1 MESFTNELAKCC
13 QYASAAEVSFHG
25 SASPRWGVLVA
36 GGGKIA
42 GFVDHR
48 DAQIYSPP
56 YLFMGPRP
64 TINGIVSQRGNDIVQ
79 YGESFTVVTSNTDVT
94 RVTLTRLPSMSHS
107 LDWNQRFD
115 ELSNVVKVAGGY
127 QVTAPPNKN
136 VCPPGYYYLHL
147 LNNKGVPSVARIIQI
162 PVS

>member
-1 MESFTNELAKCC
+1 M
-13 QYASAAEVSFHG
+13 YHSA
-25 SASPRWGVLVA
+25 GVLLSDGRVLVG
-36 GGGKIA
+36 GGGKKD
-42 GFVDHR
+42 GFIDHR
-48 DAQIYSPP
+48 DAEIYSPP
-56 YLFMGPRP
+56 YLFMGARP
-64 TINGIVSQRGNDIVQ
+64 AITSIASQRGNDVVQ

-107 LDWNQRFD
+107 LDWNQRFN

-127 QVTAPPNKN
+127 QVTAPPNEN

-162 PVS
+162 PIT